1 MVLCPHPAR
10 VFQRANTNTAPP
22 ALTVKSE
29 PQEVIF
35 PSSLFV
41 CVIFLDTYLLFPAYP
56 HTAQQNP
63 KESKKS
69 KNVTSDAHN
78 SSKGGK
84 SLTDSSEERTFNH
97 PPYLFGLS
105 FYNFFFFFLITTE
118 PSLDDEIWEEDEDDM
133 DPELK
138 AQQDR
143 EVEEFRM
150 RLEQINNSVC
160 SRYLLSCCY
169 AHNKLE
175 QTSRA
180 RIPLPSTLSIALID
194 TLKG

>member
-1 MVLCPHPAR
+1 MCDYSR
-10 VFQRANTNTAPP
+10 
-22 ALTVKSE
+22 
-29 PQEVIF
+29 
-35 PSSLFV
+35 
-41 CVIFLDTYLLFPAYP
+41 YLRHP

-105 FYNFFFFFLITTE
+105 IYNFFFFFLITTE

-169 AHNKLE
+169 THNKLE